1 MQKLFLNKIFNK
13 AGSPIHLIWFIT
25 SRCNLACSHCFYYSQ
40 NTNKQNELGFEE
52 IKKIIL
58 KLPPLLSVSLT
69 GGEPFLREDLFEI
82 VDLLSKRR
90 VTKNIVLY
98 SNGFNTE
105 DILKTTEKI
114 VSDCLKTNIFLG
126 ISIDG
131 FEEEHD
137 KYRNKIGSY
146 KKVINTLG
154 GLKKLQNNFS
164 NFNVGVGIT
173 LHRGNQNIIKELRD
187 DIYAKF
193 RINPGITMI
202 RGTPRLGDLKNV
214 DANIYKEIIEKIE
227 YDRLHAKQKS
237 LMHFFIGAREVLG
250 QKLAFESFIKHSR
263 SYDCYA
269 GLLMGVIYENGDVY
283 PCEMLPDYK
292 MGNLRDFDYDIGRLW
307 RNATADK
314 ARIWIKNRKC
324 FCTYECQYTCNTLYN
339 IKFLPYFFRHFL
351 KYVNSLFS
359 K

>member
-1 MQKLFLNKIFNK
+1 MQKLFLSRIFNK
-13 AGSPIHLIWFIT
+13 AGPPIHLIWFIT
-25 SRCNLACSHCFYYSQ
+25 AKCNLECSHCFYYPLDPA
-40 NTNKQNELGFEE
+40 NLNELSFEE
-52 IKKIIL
+52 ARDVIL
-58 KLPPLLSVSLT
+58 KLPPLLSISLT

-82 VDLLSKRR
+82 TKLLSERS
-90 VTKNIVLY
+90 VAKNIVLF

-105 DILKTTEKI
+105 SILTVTEKI
-114 VSDCLKTNIFLG
+114 VSSYLKTNIFVG

-137 KYRNKIGSY
+137 KYRNKKGSY
-146 KKVINTLG
+146 KRAINTLE
-154 GLKKLQNNFS
+154 GLKKLEDNFS

-173 LHRGNQNIIKELRD
+173 LHSGNQNIIKELRR

-202 RGTPRLGDLKNV
+202 RGTPRSSELKNV
-214 DANIYKEIIEKIE
+214 DANIYKEIIDAIE
-227 YDRLHAKQKS
+227 YDRIHTNQKS
-237 LMHFFIGAREVLG
+237 LMHVFIGAREVLG
-250 QKLAFESFIKHSR
+250 QKLAYESFIKHSR
-263 SYDCYA
+263 TYDCYA

-292 MGNLRDFDYDIGRLW
+292 LGNLRDYDYDISKLW
-307 RNATADK
+307 KNILADK

-339 IKFLPYFFRHFL
+339 IKFLSFFIRHFL
-351 KYVNSLFS
+351 KYLMARPY
-359 K
+359 